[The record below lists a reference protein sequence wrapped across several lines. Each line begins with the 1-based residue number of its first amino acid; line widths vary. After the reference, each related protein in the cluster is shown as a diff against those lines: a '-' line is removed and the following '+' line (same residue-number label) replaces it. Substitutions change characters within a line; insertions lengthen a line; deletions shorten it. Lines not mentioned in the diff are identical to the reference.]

1 MKDKES
7 LVRDAVEIR
16 LVFALLVLMALLI
29 VQAIEH

>member
-7 LVRDAVEIR
+7 FIHDAVEIR

>member
-7 LVRDAVEIR
+7 FVRDAVEMR

-29 VQAIEH
+29 VQAIQH